1 MKKVLLLFLLAPFAL
16 FSQSYDALFLG
27 NSYTFCNNVI
37 RFSLHN
43 LQGQLVFSKD
53 IVGLE
58 RINFSHL
65 PKGYYIANL
74 VVQEEVRTFKL
85 FKNDR

>member
-16 FSQSYDALFLG
+16 FSQSYDAFLG
-27 NSYTFCNNVI
+27 DSYTFYNNMSAMVSSI
-37 RFSLHN
+37 
-43 LQGQLVFSKD
+43 G
-53 IVGLE
+53 
-58 RINFSHL
+58 
-65 PKGYYIANL
+65 NL